1 MTEDMLDISRAAFD
15 FVDDI
20 ERMSDRHLVMDRFSR
35 ELSHHGFHAWLI
47 TGLPN
52 PGNRIDP
59 LMMMLNGWPQ
69 GWTELYTKLDLVQ
82 NDPVVAH
89 CFRST
94 IPFEWDEAPYDAQ
107 TNPGAKDVMD
117 RATDFRMK
125 QGYCVPIHSSEG
137 FQAVVTVAGERVE
150 LGGQIKRA
158 LHLMALYAH
167 GKAVELCR
175 PKTLPLQ
182 RLLTRRER
190 EVLQWTAAGKSSW
203 EISRILGVSES
214 TVTAHIKAAAA
225 KFDTPNRVATVVVA
239 LRRGE
244 ISL

>member
-1 MTEDMLDISRAAFD
+1 MADEALNISRAAFD

-20 ERMSDRHLVMDRFSR
+20 ERMSDRGLVMARFSR
-35 ELSHHGFHAWLI
+35 ELSRHGLHAWLI

-59 LMMMLNGWPQ
+59 LMMLNGWPA
-69 GWTELYTKLDLVQ
+69 GWTELYTKLNLVQ

-89 CFRST
+89 CFRS
-94 IPFEWDEAPYDAQ
+94 IAPFEWDEAPYNAS
-107 TNPGAKDVMD
+107 TNPGAQEVME
-117 RATDFRMK
+117 RATDFGMN

-150 LGGQIKRA
+150 LGGQVKRA

-167 GKAVELCR
+167 GKAVELCQ
-175 PKTLPLQ
+175 PKMLPRE
-182 RLLTRRER
+182 RLLTKRER

-203 EISRILGVSES
+203 EISQILGISES
-214 TVTAHIKAAAA
+214 TATAHIKAAAA

-244 ISL
+244 ITL